1 MIVLTLGVLSIMKV
15 YIQTDSRGFPHHI
28 DFFKAYKGFQE
39 FGAEFVFFQTPK
51 ELEISEPQDIVVGY
65 VGTVVRKLKQLQLDV
80 PVFDYPD
87 ELTKYLGRK
96 MWRSTINTINSHPEM
111 WPVFVKSTENKKITG
126 ILVKSVRD
134 LEGCGN
140 CYSDEDVLCS
150 EPIELV
156 TEWRCFVRY
165 GRILDVRHY
174 KGDWRQNLDPNIVE
188 QAVKD
193 FVSAP
198 AGYAMDMGLTRDGK
212 TVLIEVNEGYALG
225 SYGLFYVDYAKLL
238 AARWAELTGTIDELQ
253 F

>member
-1 MIVLTLGVLSIMKV
+1 MKV
-15 YIQTDSRGFPHHI
+15 YIQTDARGFPHHY

-39 FGAEFVFFQTPK
+39 FGAEFSFFETPNG
-51 ELEISEPQDIVVGY
+51 LEASQPQDIVVGY
-65 VGTVVRKLKQLQLDV
+65 VGIVANRLRELHFTV

-87 ELTKYLGRK
+87 ELSKYLGRK

-111 WPVFVKSTENKKITG
+111 WPVFVKSEENKKITG
-126 ILVKSVRD
+126 VLVQAPKD
-134 LEGCGN
+134 LEGCGD
-140 CYSDEDVLCS
+140 CYSDEVVLCS

-165 GRILDVRHY
+165 GHILDVRHY
-174 KGDWRQNLDPNIVE
+174 KGDWRTYLDFRVVE

-193 FVSAP
+193 FVTAP
-198 AGYAMDMGLTRDGK
+198 AGYAMDMGLTKEGK

-238 AARWAELTGTIDELQ
+238 SARWAELTGTEDELN